1 MRQRCAG
8 AETAWRMDLPARSRV
23 RLVEHSDDMAPV
35 AHVRHACDDPR
46 SEIACS
52 ESGANPGD
60 AAVTGVFGAGRYTVF
75 ADGRD
80 AASAGSYR
88 LSFET
93 GPVGGA
99 GVAGDGCG
107 DAAPLGPLS
116 GGSGSGKTS
125 SDTFAARDDVAGSC
139 GGAGAPDVVYRL
151 DVPRRARF
159 TAALEGE
166 EGSHVLI
173 VSRRCGDAGS
183 EVACGRSVDEV
194 LGPGAYFVAAD
205 GASPD
210 ALGRFTLQ
218 WALHDLGGQAAAC
231 ASARVLAA
239 GRAIDS
245 TTAGAGDWFAV
256 SCGSSDG
263 PSGADRVFELVLA
276 SRRTVRI
283 DVNPAFDAA
292 VSLRRACGDAPGSPS
307 PELACETGT
316 DGNRRV
322 VIERALDAGAYW
334 VVVDGQSAA
343 EQGPFTIAYR

>member
-1 MRQRCAG
+1 
-8 AETAWRMDLPARSRV
+8 
-23 RLVEHSDDMAPV
+23 
-35 AHVRHACDDPR
+35 
-46 SEIACS
+46 
-52 ESGANPGD
+52 
-60 AAVTGVFGAGRYTVF
+60 
-75 ADGRD
+75 
-80 AASAGSYR
+80 
-88 LSFET
+88 
-93 GPVGGA
+93 
-99 GVAGDGCG
+99 
-107 DAAPLGPLS
+107 
-116 GGSGSGKTS
+116 
-125 SDTFAARDDVAGSC
+125 VAGSC
-139 GGAGAPDVVYRL
+139 GGSGAPDVVYRL

-159 TAALEGE
+159 TAGLEGE

-173 VSRRCGDAGS
+173 VSRRCGDPGS

-205 GASPD
+205 GAAPD

-231 ASARVLAA
+231 ASAKVLAE

-245 TTAGAGDWFAV
+245 TTAGSGDWFAV

-263 PSGADRVFELVLA
+263 PSGADKVFKLVLA
-276 SRRTVRI
+276 TRRTVRV

-292 VSLRRACGDAPGSPS
+292 VSLRRACGDAPGSAS

-322 VIERALDAGAYW
+322 VIERMLDAGAYW